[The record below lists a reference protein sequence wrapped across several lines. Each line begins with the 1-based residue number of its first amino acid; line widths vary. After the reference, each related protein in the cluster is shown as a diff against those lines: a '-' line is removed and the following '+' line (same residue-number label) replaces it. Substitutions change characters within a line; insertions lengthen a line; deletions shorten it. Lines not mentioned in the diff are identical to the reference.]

1 MALDAQLSQAHT
13 CLGVTFVM
21 RDRVDEALDHYRK
34 AIEVD
39 PANPDPYYNIACVF
53 AVKNKKQESMEY
65 LKLAV
70 LNGYIQFATLGTDPE
85 LKNLHG
91 DPTFEKLKLG
101 QFD

>member
-1 MALDAQLSQAHT
+1 M
-13 CLGVTFVM
+13 
-21 RDRVDEALDHYRK
+21 
-34 AIEVD
+34 
-39 PANPDPYYNIACVF
+39 
-53 AVKNKKQESMEY
+53 KNKKQESMEY